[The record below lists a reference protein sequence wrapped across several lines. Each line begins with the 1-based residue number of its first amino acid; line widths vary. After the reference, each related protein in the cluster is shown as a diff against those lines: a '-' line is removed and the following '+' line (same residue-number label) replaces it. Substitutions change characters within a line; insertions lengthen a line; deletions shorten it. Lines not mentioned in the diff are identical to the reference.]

1 MTYAELPEAHQP
13 RVTHMST
20 QTQSTQTQTQDVFS
34 EIMARLDELEKTMDL
49 LVDAAQKM
57 LEKLL
62 ELQGQLRLL
71 IPHQSQQQQPQ
82 QQREQQQQSQQ
93 QQQPDR
99 DLSPED
105 VEKIVAMLKRQKSN
119 GGYKG
124 YGRRY
129 GGYYRGGYYPRRRR
143 YWR

>member
-1 MTYAELPEAHQP
+1 MP
-13 RVTHMST
+13 T

-34 EIMARLDELEKTMDL
+34 EIMARLDELEKTLDL
-49 LVDAAQKM
+49 LVDGVQKM
-57 LEKLL
+57 LEKMI
-62 ELQGQLRLL
+62 ELQGQVKMLL
-71 IPHQSQQQQPQ
+71 PQQQEQQQQQPQ
-82 QQREQQQQSQQ
+82 QAQQQQSQQ

-105 VEKIVAMLKRQKSN
+105 VDKIVQQLRGGKN
-119 GGYKG
+119 YGGYKG